1 MRGKNRVKAT
11 NMLIL
16 ALDSSAAPA
25 SAALLEDGKILSEF
39 YINTKQT
46 HSQTLMPMVESVLKL
61 TNKTLDDVT
70 CMAVSAGPGSFT
82 GVRIGVSCVKGLSM
96 TRNIPCAGVS
106 TLRAMAENARQL
118 TGIVCA
124 VMDARCGQ
132 VYNALFRAES
142 GKLTRLCDDRALPI
156 AELLEECKTFTEKI
170 YLVGDGAELCY
181 KTFAAIRAELLQP
194 QLRFQRAS
202 GVAMAAQEMIENG
215 QTVTPDALMP
225 IYLRLPQA
233 ERELKA
239 KNAQKNNK

>member
-1 MRGKNRVKAT
+1 
-11 NMLIL
+11 MLIL

-96 TRNIPCAGVS
+96 TRNISCAGVS

-132 VYNALFRAES
+132 VYNALFRAEDD
-142 GKLTRLCDDRALPI
+142 KLTRLCDDRALPI

-181 KTFAAIRAELLQP
+181 KTFAAIRAELLPP

-202 GVAMAAQEMIENG
+202 GVAMAAQEMVENG

>member
-1 MRGKNRVKAT
+1 
-11 NMLIL
+11 MLIL

-118 TGIVCA
+118 TGGHGRSNVCA

-132 VYNALFRAES
+132 VYNALFRAED

-156 AELLEECKTFTEKI
+156 AELLKECKTFTEKI

-181 KTFAAIRAELLQP
+181 KTFAAIRAELLLP

-202 GVAMAAQEMIENG
+202 GVAMAA
-215 QTVTPDALMP
+215 PDALMP

>member
-1 MRGKNRVKAT
+1 
-11 NMLIL
+11 MLIL

-132 VYNALFRAES
+132 VYNALFRAE
-142 GKLTRLCDDRALPI
+142 DRALPI

-181 KTFAAIRAELLQP
+181 KTFAAIRAELLLP

-202 GVAMAAQEMIENG
+202 GVAMAAQEMVENG

>member
-1 MRGKNRVKAT
+1 
-11 NMLIL
+11 MLIL

-25 SAALLEDGKILSEF
+25 SVALLEDGKILSEF

-132 VYNALFRAES
+132 VYNALFRAEG

-202 GVAMAAQEMIENG
+202 GVAMAAQEMVENG

>member
-1 MRGKNRVKAT
+1 
-11 NMLIL
+11 MLIL

-70 CMAVSAGPGSFT
+70 CMAVSAGPGSFS

>member
-1 MRGKNRVKAT
+1 
-11 NMLIL
+11 MLIL

-132 VYNALFRAES
+132 VYNALFRAEG

-181 KTFAAIRAELLQP
+181 KTFAAIRAELLLP
-194 QLRFQRAS
+194 QLRFQRAP
-202 GVAMAAQEMIENG
+202 GVAVAAQEMVENG

>member
-1 MRGKNRVKAT
+1 
-11 NMLIL
+11 MLIL

-82 GVRIGVSCVKGLSM
+82 G
-96 TRNIPCAGVS
+96 
-106 TLRAMAENARQL
+106 L

-132 VYNALFRAES
+132 VYNALFRAED

-181 KTFAAIRAELLQP
+181 KTFAAIRAELLLP

-202 GVAMAAQEMIENG
+202 GVAMAAQEMVENG

>member
-156 AELLEECKTFTEKI
+156 AELLDECKTFAEKI

-202 GVAMAAQEMIENG
+202 GVAMAAQEMVENG

>member
-25 SAALLEDGKILSEF
+25 SVALLEDGKILSEF

-96 TRNIPCAGVS
+96 ARNIPCAGVS

-156 AELLEECKTFTEKI
+156 AELLEECKTFAEKV

>member
-156 AELLEECKTFTEKI
+156 AELLDECKTFTDKI

-239 KNAQKNNK
+239 KNAQKNNQ

>member
-25 SAALLEDGKILSEF
+25 SVALLEDGKILSEF

-202 GVAMAAQEMIENG
+202 GVAMVAQEMIENG

>member
-156 AELLEECKTFTEKI
+156 AELLDECKTFAEKI

-181 KTFAAIRAELLQP
+181 TTFAAIRAELLQP

>member
-1 MRGKNRVKAT
+1 
-11 NMLIL
+11 MLL
-16 ALDSSAAPA
+16 FSLECSAAAA
-25 SAALLEDGKILSEF
+25 SASLYREGKLLGEEF
-39 YINTKQT
+39 LNVPQT
-46 HSQTLMPMVESVLKL
+46 HSVTLLPMAKSLLEHTGISPAQI
-61 TNKTLDDVT
+61 DYY
-70 CMAVSAGPGSFT
+70 AVSRGPGSFT
-82 GVRIGVSCVKGLSM
+82 GLRIGIAAIKGLAFPDDTPCIGVSTPEAIAYGLLGFEG
-96 TRNIPCAGVS
+96 TVIP
-106 TLRAMAENARQL
+106 M
-118 TGIVCA
+118 
-124 VMDARCGQ
+124 MDARCGQ
-132 VYNALFRAES
+132 VYNALFRAED

-181 KTFAAIRAELLQP
+181 KTFAVIRAELLLP

-202 GVAMAAQEMIENG
+202 GVAMAAQEMVENG

>member
-1 MRGKNRVKAT
+1 
-11 NMLIL
+11 
-16 ALDSSAAPA
+16 
-25 SAALLEDGKILSEF
+25 
-39 YINTKQT
+39 
-46 HSQTLMPMVESVLKL
+46 
-61 TNKTLDDVT
+61 
-70 CMAVSAGPGSFT
+70 
-82 GVRIGVSCVKGLSM
+82 
-96 TRNIPCAGVS
+96 
-106 TLRAMAENARQL
+106 
-118 TGIVCA
+118 
-124 VMDARCGQ
+124 MDARCGQ
-132 VYNALFRAES
+132 VYNALFRAED

-181 KTFAAIRAELLQP
+181 KTFAAIRAELLLP

-202 GVAMAAQEMIENG
+202 GVAMAAQEMVENE

>member
-1 MRGKNRVKAT
+1 
-11 NMLIL
+11 MLIL

-46 HSQTLMPMVESVLKL
+46 HSQTLMPLVESVLKL
-61 TNKTLDDVT
+61 T

-132 VYNALFRAES
+132 VYNALFRAED

-181 KTFAAIRAELLQP
+181 KTFAAIRAELLLP

-202 GVAMAAQEMIENG
+202 GVAMAAQEMVESG

>member
-25 SAALLEDGKILSEF
+25 SVALLEDGKILSEF

-132 VYNALFRAES
+132 VYNALFRAEG

-156 AELLEECKTFTEKI
+156 AELLEECKTFAEKI

-202 GVAMAAQEMIENG
+202 GVAMAAQEMVENG